1 MKRSET
7 VKPPRPFF
15 LLSAERT
22 RASEK
27 KSAWRGATPP
37 PSRQAKEARFTRGK
51 ERFALQEIAT
61 LVEICLT
68 PQSLRGVGRCAAFTT
83 TMPPMSDL

>member
-1 MKRSET
+1 M
-7 VKPPRPFF
+7 KPPRPFF
-15 LLSAERT
+15 PLSAERT

-37 PSRQAKEARFTRGK
+37 PSRQAKEARSTRGK

-68 PQSLRGVGRCAAFTT
+68 PQSKEGCGEMRGIYYDNA
-83 TMPPMSDL
+83 PYE